1 MPLKIRASRP
11 SQTETSNLKKKNWPG
26 MLCSLFF
33 CRESHLLLVSGI
45 VNGIQQLFFFFSEN
59 QLLTTFF
66 FGPTTLKPKWLG
78 RFLKLYST
86 PIWATSPVCCR
97 ARYNSYPRP
106 PSCVP
111 PRFLWP
117 VRPFGPLGPP
127 QKIEKLFSPS
137 FSIAM
142 PAHSSPAWR
151 CCCWL
156 NPWMLP
162 WTASP
167 RLDLRVR

>member
-1 MPLKIRASRP
+1 MIF
-11 SQTETSNLKKKNWPG
+11 WPG

-33 CRESHLLLVSGI
+33 CREGHLLLVSGI
-45 VNGIQQLFFFFSEN
+45 VHGIQQLFFFLKIN
-59 QLLTTFF
+59 CWPPFF
-66 FGPTTLKPKWLG
+66 WSNNLKPKRLG
-78 RFLKLYST
+78 MFFKLHST
-86 PIWATSPVCCR
+86 IWASSPVCCR

-106 PSCVP
+106 SSCVP

-137 FSIAM
+137 FSIAI
-142 PAHSSPAWR
+142 PAHLAWR

-167 RLDLRVR
+167 RLDLRAGSLA

>member
-1 MPLKIRASRP
+1 
-11 SQTETSNLKKKNWPG
+11 
-26 MLCSLFF
+26 MLCSLFV
-33 CRESHLLLVSGI
+33 CREGHLLLVSGI
-45 VNGIQQLFFFFSEN
+45 VNGIQQLFCSEN

-66 FGPTTLKPKWLG
+66 LSNNLKPKRLG
-78 RFLKLYST
+78 MFFKLHST
-86 PIWATSPVCCR
+86 PIWASSPVCCR
-97 ARYNSYPRP
+97 ARYNSYREPRRSCRPLSRYPPTHSELTAGLYPRP
-106 PSCVP
+106 SSCVP

-151 CCCWL
+151 CCC
-156 NPWMLP
+156 
-162 WTASP
+162 
-167 RLDLRVR
+167 